1 MDRCRRLSGL
11 AGGFSVWMGVLLMK
25 RTFRLRN
32 SLAIAWVGIGALCAA
47 TPRAEA
53 DAYIQ
58 TNLVSNIPGLA
69 AITDSGLQ
77 NPWGVS
83 FGPTT
88 PVWVSDNVTNQAT
101 LYNVTPAGVNQSPTV
116 ISIPT
121 TGAGPQGPTGQIS
134 NLIPPPNTPA
144 PSFLVNGI
152 ASRFIFANLNGTIS
166 AWNGQGTSAIIQ
178 ATTPGAV
185 YTGLAVNDAHTRL
198 YAANDAGAGS
208 VNVFNSSF
216 APISLGPGAFANPF
230 PGLVPFNVQNIGGK
244 IYVTYA
250 VPGLDAMRM
259 ATEGNGGVAVFD
271 ENGMLLQTLIGGT
284 DSKLA
289 SPWGVALAPS
299 TGFGPFSGDLLVGNF
314 SFVASAIN
322 AFDPLTGAFEGSIP
336 VDVGPGNTPG
346 GLWALAFG
354 NAGNNGD
361 PTTLFFTDG
370 INGETDGLFGTITFV
385 PEPSTLVLL
394 GGAFALFGIRRAK
407 LRCQA
412 AAQSAA

>member
-1 MDRCRRLSGL
+1 MN
-11 AGGFSVWMGVLLMK
+11 FS
-25 RTFRLRN
+25 FRFRN
-32 SLAIAWVGIGALCAA
+32 ALAIAAVGVGALYA
-47 TPRAEA
+47 TAWRAEA
-53 DAYIQ
+53 GAYIQ
-58 TNLVSNIPGLA
+58 TNLVSDIPGLA
-69 AITDSGLQ
+69 AITDLNLK

-88 PVWVSDNVTNQAT
+88 PVWVSEQGANQAT
-101 LYNVTPAGVNQSPTV
+101 LYNVTPTGVTQSPTI

-144 PSFLVNGI
+144 LSFFVNGI

-178 ATTPGAV
+178 ATTPGAT

-208 VNVFNSSF
+208 IDVFNASF

-230 PGLVPFNVQNIGGK
+230 PGLVPFNAQNIGGN

-250 VPGLDAMRM
+250 VPGLDAMRA

-271 ENGMLLQTLIGGT
+271 ENGNLQKILIGGPS
-284 DSKLA
+284 SKLA
-289 SPWGVALAPS
+289 SPWGIALAPS

-314 SFVASAIN
+314 SFAASEIN
-322 AFDPLTGAFEGSIP
+322 AFDPLTGAFAGTIP
-336 VDVGPGNTPG
+336 IDVGPGNAPG

-354 NAGNNGD
+354 NAGNNGT
-361 PTTLFFTDG
+361 PTTLFFNDG
-370 INGETDGLFGTITFV
+370 INGETDGLFAAITFV
-385 PEPSTLVLL
+385 PEPSSLALL
-394 GGAFALFGIRRAK
+394 GAASGLFGLGRRFRHRK
-407 LRCQA
+407 GGGTGGTL
-412 AAQSAA
+412 

>member
-1 MDRCRRLSGL
+1 MTPAAQIRKALL
-11 AGGFSVWMGVLLMK
+11 IAGVGVGVL
-25 RTFRLRN
+25 
-32 SLAIAWVGIGALCAA
+32 GAA
-47 TPRAEA
+47 PWRAEA

-58 TNLVSNIPGLA
+58 TNLVSDIPGLA
-69 AITDSGLQ
+69 SITDANLK
-77 NPWGVS
+77 NPWGIS

-88 PVWVSDNVTNQAT
+88 PFWVSDQVTSLAT
-101 LYNVTPAGVNQSPTV
+101 LYNVTAAGVTQNATI

-121 TGAGPQGPTGQIS
+121 TASGPQGPTGQVS

-152 ASRFIFANLNGTIS
+152 ASRFIFADLNGTIS

-198 YAANDAGAGS
+198 YAANDAGTGS
-208 VNVFNSSF
+208 INVFNALF

-250 VPGLDAMRM
+250 VPGLAAMRS
-259 ATEGNGGVAVFD
+259 ATEGSGGVAVFD
-271 ENGMLLQTLIGGT
+271 ENGVLLQTLIGGPG
-284 DSKLA
+284 SKLA
-289 SPWGVALAPS
+289 SPWGITLAPS

-314 SFVASAIN
+314 SFVASEIN
-322 AFDPLTGAFEGSIP
+322 AFDPLTGAFEGTIP
-336 VDVGPGNTPG
+336 VAVGAGNTPG

-354 NAGNNGD
+354 NAGNNGN
-361 PTTLFFTDG
+361 PTTLFFNDG
-370 INGETDGLFGTITFV
+370 INGEADGLFAAITFV
-385 PEPSTLVLL
+385 PEPSSLVVL
-394 GGAFALFGIRRAK
+394 GAALGFLGLRRA
-407 LRCQA
+407 RRR
-412 AAQSAA
+412 